1 MGKAQSY
8 SGTPL
13 RNVPEWEM
21 GGHGAAAAL
30 RAARKTH
37 GHGHFAAGQERK
49 PGDRV
54 DDPNDFGRECE
65 AARQLDV
72 GRHEACP

>member
-37 GHGHFAAGQERK
+37 GHGHFAAA
-49 PGDRV
+49 
-54 DDPNDFGRECE
+54 FGSFRSKAFAETN
-65 AARQLDV
+65 AGSYV
-72 GRHEACP
+72 GCRPKRA